1 MPYLKVVIT
10 AIHIASAAQFANPEG
25 LIYSEQNLA
34 DGKVIAN
41 QQPLPAC
48 EEENPPSPS
57 PCVTYSNGA
66 VHGYLLING
75 CPIADEPQNPRGP
88 ITIIQKEN
96 RKCWIKYIDGS
107 GKQINETIDGEE

>member
-10 AIHIASAAQFANPEG
+10 AIQIASGAHFANPEG

-34 DGKVIAN
+34 DGSVIAS
-41 QQPLPAC
+41 QQPLPLC
-48 EEENPPSPS
+48 DSIKDPSQS

-66 VHGYLLING
+66 TRGYLLLNG
-75 CPIADEPQNPRGP
+75 CPMADEPVNLRSP

-96 RKCWIKYIDGS
+96 GKCWIQYTDES
-107 GKQINETIDGEE
+107 GKQINEKIDEE